1 MSDILRQVD
10 EDLRKEKLTNLWNR
24 FKIYIISVTL
34 LLITSVSIYQYLE
47 ISEYNEKVST
57 IEKYYKASNNDSIE
71 EILDKLEIIES
82 SNEFS
87 QNLIDLKIADIH
99 IVKGDIEKGL
109 KNLEQIFK
117 NKNQSILGD
126 LALYKYLMLRIDQVT
141 LNEFNDLIE
150 NFNSKENNFNY
161 LFSELVGIK
170 NIIDGQYSEGKII
183 FESLLNDARVSNEI
197 KIRAEKY
204 INIIN

>member
-10 EDLRKEKLTNLWNR
+10 EDLRKERLTSLWNR
-24 FKIYIISVTL
+24 FKIYIISITL
-34 LLITSVSIYQYLE
+34 LLIISVSVYQYLE
-47 ISEYNEKVST
+47 ISKYNEKVST
-57 IEKYYKASNNDSIE
+57 IENYYKASNNGSID
-71 EILDKLEIIES
+71 EILGKLEIIKTT
-82 SNEFS
+82 NEFS
-87 QNLIDLKIADIH
+87 QNLIDLKMADIH
-99 IVKGDIEKGL
+99 LVKGNTDLGLEK
-109 KNLEQIFK
+109 LEQIFK
-117 NKNQSILGD
+117 SKNKSIFGD
-126 LALYKYLMLRIDQVT
+126 LALYKYLMLKIDEVT
-141 LNEFNDLIE
+141 LNEVNNLIE

-183 FESLLNDARVSNEI
+183 FESLLNDANVSNEI

>member
-10 EDLRKEKLTNLWNR
+10 EDLRKEKLTSLWNR
-24 FKIYIISVTL
+24 YKVYIISITL
-34 LLITSVSIYQYLE
+34 LLIISVSVYQYLE

-57 IEKYYKASNNDSIE
+57 IENYYKASNNESVDVM
-71 EILDKLEIIES
+71 LGKLETIKT

-87 QNLIDLKIADIH
+87 QNLIDFKLADIH
-99 IVKGDIEKGL
+99 LAKGDIELGL
-109 KNLEQIFK
+109 KKLEQIFK
-117 NKNQSILGD
+117 SKNKSILGD
-126 LALYKYLMLRIDQVT
+126 LALYKYLMLKIDEVT
-141 LNEFNDLIE
+141 VNEVNDLIE

-183 FESLLNDARVSNEI
+183 FESLIEDTNVSNEI

>member
-10 EDLRKEKLTNLWNR
+10 EDLRKEKLASLWNR
-24 FKIYIISVTL
+24 FKIYIISITL
-34 LLITSVSIYQYLE
+34 LLIISVSVYQYLE

-57 IEKYYKASNNDSIE
+57 IEKYYKASNNGTIN
-71 EILDKLEIIES
+71 EILDELETIKT
-82 SNEFS
+82 SNKFS
-87 QNLIDLKIADIH
+87 QNLIDLKMADIH
-99 IVKGDIEKGL
+99 LVKGNIELGL
-109 KNLEQIFK
+109 EKLEQIFK
-117 NKNQSILGD
+117 SKNKSILGD
-126 LALYKYLMLRIDQVT
+126 LALYKYLMLKIDEVT
-141 LNEFNDLIE
+141 LNEVNNLIE

-183 FESLLNDARVSNEI
+183 FESLLNDASVSNEI

>member
-10 EDLRKEKLTNLWNR
+10 EDLRKEKLTSLWNR
-24 FKIYIISVTL
+24 FKIYIISITL
-34 LLITSVSIYQYLE
+34 LIIISVSVYQYLE

-57 IEKYYKASNNDSIE
+57 IENYYKASNNESID
-71 EILDKLEIIES
+71 EILGKLEIIKT

-99 IVKGDIEKGL
+99 VVKGDIELGL
-109 KNLEQIFK
+109 EKLEQIF
-117 NKNQSILGD
+117 NNGNNSILGD
-126 LALYKYLMLRIDQVT
+126 LALYKYLMLKIDVVT
-141 LNEFNDLIE
+141 LNEVNDLIE

-183 FESLLNDARVSNEI
+183 FESLLNDVSVSSEI
-197 KIRAEKY
+197 KIRADKY
-204 INIIN
+204 LNIIN

>member
-10 EDLRKEKLTNLWNR
+10 EDLRKERLTSLWNR
-24 FKIYIISVTL
+24 FKIYIISITL
-34 LLITSVSIYQYLE
+34 LFIISVSVYQYLE
-47 ISEYNEKVST
+47 ISKYNEKVST
-57 IEKYYKASNNDSIE
+57 IEKYYKASNNGSIN
-71 EILDKLEIIES
+71 EILDELETIKT
-82 SNEFS
+82 SNKFS
-87 QNLIDLKIADIH
+87 QNLIDLKMADIH
-99 IVKGDIEKGL
+99 LVKGNIEIGL
-109 KNLEQIFK
+109 EKLEQIFK
-117 NKNQSILGD
+117 SKNKSILGD
-126 LALYKYLMLRIDQVT
+126 LALYKYLMLKIDEVT
-141 LNEFNDLIE
+141 LSEVNNLIE

-183 FESLLNDARVSNEI
+183 FESLINDASVSNEI

>member
-10 EDLRKEKLTNLWNR
+10 EDLRKEKLTSLWNR
-24 FKIYIISVTL
+24 FKLYIISIIL
-34 LLITSVSIYQYLE
+34 LLIISVSVYQYLE

-57 IEKYYKASNNDSIE
+57 IENYYKASNNESVDVM
-71 EILDKLEIIES
+71 LGKLETIKT

-87 QNLIDLKIADIH
+87 QNLIDLKLADIH
-99 IVKGDIEKGL
+99 LVKGDIELGL
-109 KNLEQIFK
+109 KKLEQIFK
-117 NKNQSILGD
+117 SKNKSILGD
-126 LALYKYLMLRIDQVT
+126 LALYKYLMLKIDEVT
-141 LNEFNDLIE
+141 VNEVNNLIE

-183 FESLLNDARVSNEI
+183 FESLLNDASVSNEI

>member
-10 EDLRKEKLTNLWNR
+10 EDLRKERLTSLWNR
-24 FKIYIISVTL
+24 FKIYIISITL
-34 LLITSVSIYQYLE
+34 LLIISVSVYQYLE

-57 IEKYYKASNNDSIE
+57 IENYYKATNNVSVDVM
-71 EILDKLEIIES
+71 LGKLETIKT

-87 QNLIDLKIADIH
+87 QNLIDLKLADIH
-99 IVKGDIEKGL
+99 LVKGDIELGL
-109 KNLEQIFK
+109 KKLEQIFK
-117 NKNQSILGD
+117 SKNKSILGD
-126 LALYKYLMLRIDQVT
+126 LALYKYLMLKIDEVT
-141 LNEFNDLIE
+141 LNDFNNFIE

-183 FESLLNDARVSNEI
+183 FESLLNDVSVSSEI
-197 KIRAEKY
+197 KIRADKY
-204 INIIN
+204 LNIIN

>member
-10 EDLRKEKLTNLWNR
+10 EDLRKERLTSLWNR
-24 FKIYIISVTL
+24 FKIYIISITL
-34 LLITSVSIYQYLE
+34 LLIISVSVYQYLE
-47 ISEYNEKVST
+47 ISKYNEKVST
-57 IEKYYKASNNDSIE
+57 IENYYKASNNGSID
-71 EILDKLEIIES
+71 EILGKLEIIKTT
-82 SNEFS
+82 NEFS
-87 QNLIDLKIADIH
+87 QNLIDLKMADIH
-99 IVKGDIEKGL
+99 LVKGNTDLGLEK
-109 KNLEQIFK
+109 LEQIFK
-117 NKNQSILGD
+117 SKNKSIFGD
-126 LALYKYLMLRIDQVT
+126 LALYKYLMLKIDEVT
-141 LNEFNDLIE
+141 LNEVNNLIK

-183 FESLLNDARVSNEI
+183 FESLLNDANVSNEI

>member
-10 EDLRKEKLTNLWNR
+10 EDLRKERLTSLWNR
-24 FKIYIISVTL
+24 FKIYIISITL
-34 LLITSVSIYQYLE
+34 LLIISVSVYQYLE
-47 ISEYNEKVST
+47 ISKYNEKVST
-57 IEKYYKASNNDSIE
+57 IENYYKATNNVSVDVM
-71 EILDKLEIIES
+71 LGKLETIKT

-87 QNLIDLKIADIH
+87 QNLIDLKMADIH
-99 IVKGDIEKGL
+99 VVKGDIELGL
-109 KNLEQIFK
+109 KKLEQIFK
-117 NKNQSILGD
+117 SKNKSILGD
-126 LALYKYLMLRIDQVT
+126 LALYKYLMLKIDEVT
-141 LNEFNDLIE
+141 LNEVNNLIE

-183 FESLLNDARVSNEI
+183 FESLLNDPSVSNEI

>member
-10 EDLRKEKLTNLWNR
+10 EDLRKERLTSLWNR
-24 FKIYIISVTL
+24 FKIYIISITL
-34 LLITSVSIYQYLE
+34 FLIISVSVYQYLE

-57 IEKYYKASNNDSIE
+57 IESYYKASNNESIDE
-71 EILDKLEIIES
+71 MLGKLETIKT

-87 QNLIDLKIADIH
+87 QNLIDLKMADIH
-99 IVKGDIEKGL
+99 VVKGDIELGL
-109 KNLEQIFK
+109 KKLEQIFK
-117 NKNQSILGD
+117 SKNKSILGD
-126 LALYKYLMLRIDQVT
+126 LALYKYLMLKIDEVT
-141 LNEFNDLIE
+141 VNEVNNLIE

-183 FESLLNDARVSNEI
+183 FESLLNDASVSSEI

>member
-10 EDLRKEKLTNLWNR
+10 EDLRKEKFTSLWNR
-24 FKIYIISVTL
+24 LKIYIISAI
-34 LLITSVSIYQYLE
+34 LILIISVSVYQYQE
-47 ISEYNEKVST
+47 TSEYNEKVLT
-57 IEKYYKASNNDSIE
+57 IEKYYKASNNKSIE
-71 EILDKLEIIES
+71 EILGKLEIIETR
-82 SNEFS
+82 NEFS

-99 IVKGDIEKGL
+99 IIKGDLERGL
-109 KNLEQIFK
+109 ENLEQIFK
-117 NKNQSILGD
+117 SKNQSILGD
-126 LALYKYLMLRIDQVT
+126 LALYKYLMLKIDQLT
-141 LNEFNDLIE
+141 LNEFNNLIE

-183 FESLLNDARVSNEI
+183 FESLLNNTSVSNEI

>member
-10 EDLRKEKLTNLWNR
+10 EDLRKERLTSLWNR
-24 FKIYIISVTL
+24 FKIYIISITL
-34 LLITSVSIYQYLE
+34 LLIISVSVYQYLE
-47 ISEYNEKVST
+47 ISKYNEKVST
-57 IEKYYKASNNDSIE
+57 IEKYYKASNNGSIN
-71 EILDKLEIIES
+71 EILDELETIKT
-82 SNEFS
+82 SNKFS
-87 QNLIDLKIADIH
+87 QNLIDLKMADIH
-99 IVKGDIEKGL
+99 LVKGNKELGLEK
-109 KNLEQIFK
+109 LEQIFK
-117 NKNQSILGD
+117 SKNKSILGD
-126 LALYKYLMLRIDQVT
+126 LALYKYLMLKIDEVT
-141 LNEFNDLIE
+141 LNEVNNLIE

-183 FESLLNDARVSNEI
+183 FESLLNDVSVSNEI

>member
-10 EDLRKEKLTNLWNR
+10 EDLRKEKLTSLWNR
-24 FKIYIISVTL
+24 FKVYIISITL
-34 LLITSVSIYQYLE
+34 LLIISVSVYQYLE

-57 IEKYYKASNNDSIE
+57 IENYYKATNNVSVDVM
-71 EILDKLEIIES
+71 LGKLETIKT

-87 QNLIDLKIADIH
+87 QNLIDLKLADIH
-99 IVKGDIEKGL
+99 LVKGDIELGL
-109 KNLEQIFK
+109 KKLEQIFK
-117 NKNQSILGD
+117 SKNKSILGD
-126 LALYKYLMLRIDQVT
+126 LALYKYLMFRIDDVT
-141 LNEFNDLIE
+141 VNEVINLIE

-183 FESLLNDARVSNEI
+183 FESLLNDASVSNEI

>member
-10 EDLRKEKLTNLWNR
+10 EDLRKERLTSLWNR
-24 FKIYIISVTL
+24 FKIYIISITL
-34 LLITSVSIYQYLE
+34 LLIISVSVYQYLE
-47 ISEYNEKVST
+47 ITEYNEKVLT
-57 IEKYYKASNNDSIE
+57 IENYYKASNNGSIDE
-71 EILDKLEIIES
+71 TLEKLETIKT

-87 QNLIDLKIADIH
+87 QNLIDLKMADIH
-99 IVKGDIEKGL
+99 VVKGDIEQGL
-109 KNLEQIFK
+109 EKLEQIFK
-117 NKNQSILGD
+117 SKNKTILGD
-126 LALYKYLMLRIDQVT
+126 LALYKYLMLKIDEVT
-141 LNEFNDLIE
+141 LNEVNDLIE

-170 NIIDGQYSEGKII
+170 NIIDGQFSEGKVI
-183 FESLLNDARVSNEI
+183 FESLLNDTSVSNEI

>member
-57 IEKYYKASNNDSIE
+57 IENYYKASNSGSIDE
-71 EILDKLEIIES
+71 MLDKLEIINT

-87 QNLIDLKIADIH
+87 QNLINLKMADIH
-99 IVKGDIEKGL
+99 LVKGDIEPGL
-109 KNLEQIFK
+109 EKLEQIFK
-117 NKNQSILGD
+117 SKNKSILGD
-126 LALYKYLMLRIDQVT
+126 LALYKYLMLKIDKVT
-141 LNEFNDLIE
+141 LNEVNDLIE

-183 FESLLNDARVSNEI
+183 FESLLNDASVSNEI

>member
-57 IEKYYKASNNDSIE
+57 IEKYYKASNNESIE
-71 EILDKLEIIES
+71 EILGKLEIIET

-141 LNEFNDLIE
+141 LNEFNDLIK

>member
-10 EDLRKEKLTNLWNR
+10 EDLRKEKLTSLWNR
-24 FKIYIISVTL
+24 FKIYIISIIL
-34 LLITSVSIYQYLE
+34 LLIISVSVYQYLE

-57 IEKYYKASNNDSIE
+57 IESYYKASNNESIDQ
-71 EILDKLEIIES
+71 LLNKLEIIKT

-99 IVKGDIEKGL
+99 IVKGDIQRGL
-109 KNLEQIFK
+109 ERLEQIFK
-117 NKNQSILGD
+117 SKNKSILRD
-126 LALYKYLMLRIDQVT
+126 LALYKYLMLKIDEIT
-141 LNEFNDLIE
+141 LNEVNNLIE
-150 NFNSKENNFNY
+150 NYNSKENNFNY
-161 LFSELVGIK
+161 LFTELVGIK
-170 NIIDGQYSEGKII
+170 NLIDGHYPEGKII
-183 FESLLNDARVSNEI
+183 FESLLSDASVSNEI

>member
-10 EDLRKEKLTNLWNR
+10 EDLRKEKLTSLWNR
-24 FKIYIISVTL
+24 FKVYIISITL
-34 LLITSVSIYQYLE
+34 LLIISVSVYQYLE

-57 IEKYYKASNNDSIE
+57 IENYYKASNNESVDVM
-71 EILDKLEIIES
+71 LGKLETIKT

-87 QNLIDLKIADIH
+87 QNLIDLKLADIH
-99 IVKGDIEKGL
+99 LVKGDIELGL
-109 KNLEQIFK
+109 KKLEQIFK
-117 NKNQSILGD
+117 SKNKSILGD
-126 LALYKYLMLRIDQVT
+126 LALYKYLMLKIDEVT
-141 LNEFNDLIE
+141 VNEVNNLIE
-150 NFNSKENNFNY
+150 NFESKENNFNY

-183 FESLLNDARVSNEI
+183 FESLLNDASVSNEI
-197 KIRAEKY
+197 KIRAQKY

>member
-10 EDLRKEKLTNLWNR
+10 EDLRKERLTSLWNR
-24 FKIYIISVTL
+24 FKIYIISITL
-34 LLITSVSIYQYLE
+34 LLIISVSVYQYLE
-47 ISEYNEKVST
+47 ISKYNEKVST
-57 IEKYYKASNNDSIE
+57 IEKYYKASNNGSIN
-71 EILDKLEIIES
+71 EILDELETIKT
-82 SNEFS
+82 SNKFS
-87 QNLIDLKIADIH
+87 QNLIDLKMADIH
-99 IVKGDIEKGL
+99 LVKGNKELGLEK
-109 KNLEQIFK
+109 LEQIFK
-117 NKNQSILGD
+117 SKNKSILGD
-126 LALYKYLMLRIDQVT
+126 LALYKYLMLKIDEVT
-141 LNEFNDLIE
+141 LNEVNNLIE

-183 FESLLNDARVSNEI
+183 FESLINDASVSNEI

>member
-10 EDLRKEKLTNLWNR
+10 EDLRKEKLTSLWNR
-24 FKIYIISVTL
+24 YKIYIISVTL
-34 LLITSVSIYQYLE
+34 LIITSVSVYQYLE
-47 ISEYNEKVST
+47 ISEYNDKVST
-57 IEKYYKASNNDSIE
+57 IEKYYKASNNESTE
-71 EILDKLEIIES
+71 EILSKLEIIET

-99 IVKGDIEKGL
+99 ILKGDIEWGL
-109 KNLEQIFK
+109 EKLEQIFK
-117 NKNQSILGD
+117 SKNQSILGD
-126 LALYKYLMLRIDQVT
+126 LALYKYLMLKIDQVT
-141 LNEFNDLIE
+141 LNEFNNLIE

-183 FESLLNDARVSNEI
+183 FESLINDASVSNEI
-197 KIRAEKY
+197 KIRAKKF

>member
-10 EDLRKEKLTNLWNR
+10 EDLRKERLTSLWNR
-24 FKIYIISVTL
+24 FKIYIISITL
-34 LLITSVSIYQYLE
+34 LLIISVSVYQYLE
-47 ISEYNEKVST
+47 ISKYNEKVST
-57 IEKYYKASNNDSIE
+57 IEKYYKASNNGSIN
-71 EILDKLEIIES
+71 EILDELETIKT
-82 SNEFS
+82 SNKFS
-87 QNLIDLKIADIH
+87 QNLIDLKMADIH
-99 IVKGDIEKGL
+99 LVKGNIEIGL
-109 KNLEQIFK
+109 EKLEQIFK
-117 NKNQSILGD
+117 SKNKSILGD
-126 LALYKYLMLRIDQVT
+126 LALYKYLMLKIDEVT
-141 LNEFNDLIE
+141 LSEVNNLIE

-183 FESLLNDARVSNEI
+183 FESLLNDASVSNEI